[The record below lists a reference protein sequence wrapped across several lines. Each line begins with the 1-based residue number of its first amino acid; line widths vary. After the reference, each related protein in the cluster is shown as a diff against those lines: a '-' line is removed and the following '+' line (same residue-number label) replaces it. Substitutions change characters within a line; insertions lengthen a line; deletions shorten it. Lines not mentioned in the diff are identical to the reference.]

1 MNLVWG
7 RRAARN
13 TVEADMQDR
22 SVRHDINPLWF
33 LGAAVRSAAHFPPGA
48 LSFAFRVTVNQIRF
62 TMVRALPLLALVSIL
77 IAVPMVLSVSPIAAD
92 LGVSDVVDRI
102 LVVLFVQELG
112 TIIPAL
118 LVVARSGTAVA
129 AELATARVTGERD
142 ALEALGVDTMQYY
155 ILPRMVAFA
164 VSVAAMAIFFN
175 AVVLGALAFSRAQ
188 SGDLAAFITIL
199 ETSISVADVWLTI
212 FKGAIFGV
220 GVAALCAMEGIEA
233 GDNPIYIPIAVSR
246 GTMQAF
252 LWVFG
257 ASAVFAGIRY
267 LW

>member
-1 MNLVWG
+1 VDRG
-7 RRAARN
+7 VRR
-13 TVEADMQDR
+13 
-22 SVRHDINPLWF
+22 DINPLWF
-33 LGAAVRSAAHFPPGA
+33 MGAAIRSAVRFPRGA
-48 LSFAFRVTVNQIRF
+48 WSFAIRVTLNQIRF
-62 TMVRALPLLALVSIL
+62 TTVQALPILILVSGL
-77 IAVPMVLSVSPIAAD
+77 IVVPMYLSVIPIASD

-129 AELATARVTGERD
+129 AELATARITGERD

-164 VSVAAMAIFFN
+164 VSIAAMALFFN
-175 AVVLGALAFSRAQ
+175 AVVLGAMALAEARTGELS
-188 SGDLAAFITIL
+188 AFLVLL
-199 ETSISVADVWLTI
+199 ETSVSSADVWLTVV
-212 FKGAIFGV
+212 KGAIVGV
-220 GVAALCAMEGIEA
+220 GVAALCSMEGIEA

-257 ASAVFAGIRY
+257 ASAAFAGIRY

>member
-1 MNLVWG
+1 M
-7 RRAARN
+7 R
-13 TVEADMQDR
+13 DR
-22 SVRHDINPLWF
+22 GVRHDINPLWF
-33 LGAAVRSAAHFPPGA
+33 LGAAIRSAYRFPRGA
-48 LSFAFRVTVNQIRF
+48 LSFAARVTLNQIRF
-62 TMVRALPLLALVSIL
+62 TTVQALPLLILVSGL
-77 IAVPMVLSVSPIAAD
+77 VAVPILLSVIPLAAD

-102 LVVLFVQELG
+102 LVVIFVQEVG
-112 TIIPAL
+112 TIVPAL

-129 AELATARVTGERD
+129 AELATARITGERD
-142 ALEALGVDTMQYY
+142 ALEALGVDTMQFY

-164 VSVAAMAIFFN
+164 VSVAAMALFFN
-175 AVVLGALAFSRAQ
+175 AVVLGAMAFGEAR
-188 SGDLAAFITIL
+188 SGELSSFVSLL
-199 ETSISVADVWLTI
+199 ETSISTFDVWMTVL
-212 FKGAIFGV
+212 KGAIFGL
-220 GVAALCAMEGIEA
+220 GVAVLCSMEGIEA